1 MGKKQLRNRES
12 WGIIKVTVF
21 NAAQPKRGDRVS
33 GKKSMRNMTEGS
45 CWKNILLFALPMLAG
60 NLLQQAYNL
69 VDSWVVGNYV
79 GDGALAAVGVA
90 FPVLFLFISLFQGI
104 STGSTVV
111 ISQFFGAGRMDR
123 VKDAVTTTYT
133 AFLIV
138 IFPLTA
144 VAVAVVEPLLILLN
158 IDQSAFAE
166 AKTYMIIVC
175 AGLVGN
181 VGYNVNAGILR
192 GLGDSRTPLLLLV
205 ISTVINVVLDFV
217 TVILWHMGV
226 AGVAYATIIA
236 QGASW
241 LFGIF
246 YINRKYSEIHLSLR
260 FFRFDK
266 EKGLHFCW
274 EHELLRQIIRIG
286 LPAGMQ
292 TGLVSIGI
300 MTVMGRVNS
309 YGEAYTAAYNV
320 GQKLDGIAIMPI
332 QSIAAAA
339 TAFVGQNM
347 GANKPERVKQ
357 GTKATLIM
365 VVIWSLV
372 VDALILPFREPL
384 AALFSDTPEVIRIT
398 GQYVAAL
405 LPFYPFFGTMFSLNS
420 IMRGAGESMVPM
432 MIAFVG
438 QIICRVPAVYLLA
451 HFFGPD
457 YMFLGFPAGW
467 VVGSILASLYYRG
480 GRWKRHGSIAAKFD

>member
-12 WGIIKVTVF
+12 WGIIKVTVSMTLWRKGDSVS
-21 NAAQPKRGDRVS
+21 AKR
-33 GKKSMRNMTEGS
+33 SMRNMTEGS

-111 ISQFFGAGRMDR
+111 ISQFFGAQRMDR

-133 AFLIV
+133 AFLVV
-138 IFPLTA
+138 IAPLTI

-158 IDQSAFAE
+158 IDMSAFAE
-166 AKTYMIIVC
+166 AKTYMVIVC
-175 AGLVGN
+175 AGLIGN

-192 GLGDSRTPLLLLV
+192 GLGDSRTPLLLLM
-205 ISTVINVVLDFV
+205 ISTVINVVLDLL
-217 TVILWHMGV
+217 TVIVWQMGV

-236 QGASW
+236 QTASW

-246 YINRKYSEIHLSLR
+246 YINRKYPEIHLSLR
-260 FFRFDK
+260 FFTVD
-266 EKGLHFCW
+266 EKGFRFHW
-274 EHELLRQIIRIG
+274 DHELLRQIIRIG

-300 MTVMGRVNS
+300 MAVMGRVNS

-347 GANKPERVKQ
+347 GANKPERVKK
-357 GTKATLIM
+357 GTAATLIM
-365 VVIWSLV
+365 VVIWSLM
-372 VDALILPFREPL
+372 VDALILPFRESL
-384 AALFSDTPEVIRIT
+384 ASLFTDTPEVIRVC
-398 GQYVAAL
+398 GQYVGAL

-432 MIAFVG
+432 LIAFVG
-438 QIICRVPAVYLLA
+438 QILCRVPAVYLMA

-467 VVGSILASLYYRG
+467 VVGSILAAAYYRS
-480 GRWKRHGSIAAKFD
+480 GRWKRHGSLAAK

>member
-12 WGIIKVTVF
+12 WGIIKVTVSTTLRRKGDSVS
-21 NAAQPKRGDRVS
+21 AKR
-33 GKKSMRNMTEGS
+33 SMRNMTEDS

-111 ISQFFGAGRMDR
+111 ISQFFGAQRMDR

-133 AFLIV
+133 AFLVV
-138 IFPLTA
+138 IAPLTI

-158 IDQSAFAE
+158 IDMSAFAE
-166 AKTYMIIVC
+166 AKTYMVIVC
-175 AGLVGN
+175 AGLIGN

-192 GLGDSRTPLLLLV
+192 GLGDSRTPLLLLM
-205 ISTVINVVLDFV
+205 ISTVINVALDFV

-236 QGASW
+236 QTASW

-246 YINRKYSEIHLSLR
+246 YINRKYPEIHLSLR
-260 FFRFDK
+260 FFTVD
-266 EKGLHFCW
+266 EKGFRFHW
-274 EHELLRQIIRIG
+274 DHELLRQIIRIG

-300 MTVMGRVNS
+300 MAVMGRVNS

-372 VDALILPFREPL
+372 VDALILPFRENL
-384 AALFSDTPEVIRIT
+384 ASLFTDTPEVIRVC

-432 MIAFVG
+432 LIAFVA
-438 QIICRVPAVYLLA
+438 QILCRVPAVYLMA

-467 VVGSILASLYYRG
+467 VVGSILAAAYYRS
-480 GRWKRHGSIAAKFD
+480 GRWKRHGSLAAK

>member
-1 MGKKQLRNRES
+1 
-12 WGIIKVTVF
+12 
-21 NAAQPKRGDRVS
+21 
-33 GKKSMRNMTEGS
+33 MRNMTEGS

-111 ISQFFGAGRMDR
+111 ISQFFGAQRMDR

-138 IFPLTA
+138 ILPLTA
-144 VAVAVVEPLLILLN
+144 VAVMAVEPLLILLN

-166 AKTYMIIVC
+166 AKTYMVIVC
-175 AGLVGN
+175 AGLIGN

-192 GLGDSRTPLLLLV
+192 GLGDSRTPLLFLV
-205 ISTVINVVLDFV
+205 ISACINVVLDLL
-217 TVILWHMGV
+217 TVIVWHMGV
-226 AGVAYATIIA
+226 AGVAWATIIA
-236 QGASW
+236 QTSSW

-246 YINRKYSEIHLSLR
+246 YINRKYSEIRLSLR
-260 FFRFDK
+260 IVRRDR
-266 EKGLHFCW
+266 EKGLCLCW
-274 EHELLRQIIRIG
+274 DHELLRQIIRIG
-286 LPAGMQ
+286 LPAGVQ
-292 TGLVSIGI
+292 TGLVSVGI
-300 MTVMGRVNS
+300 MAVMGRVNS

-332 QSIAAAA
+332 QSLAAAA

-347 GANKPERVKQ
+347 GANKPERVKK
-357 GTKATLIM
+357 GTIATLVM
-365 VVIWSLV
+365 VLIWSLI

-384 AALFSDTPEVIRIT
+384 ASLFSDTPDVIRVC
-398 GQYVAAL
+398 GQYVGTL
-405 LPFYPFFGTMFSLNS
+405 LPFYPFFGTMFCLNS
-420 IMRGAGESMVPM
+420 IMRGAGESLVPM
-432 MIAFVG
+432 MIAFVA
-438 QIICRVPAVYLLA
+438 QILCRVPAVYLMA

-457 YMFLGFPAGW
+457 LMFLGFPAGW
-467 VVGSILASLYYRG
+467 VVGAILASLYYRG
-480 GRWKRHGSIAAKFD
+480 GKWKRHGSLAAK